1 MKEQHTSKLSAQ
13 LNNSG
18 RPLKVLIVSH
28 AYVVGVNQG
37 KLKAIAETGVEIG
50 LLAPSNWK
58 ASEWNR
64 LIPLETPYSN
74 IRIYSAPVLF
84 SGRGGAHI
92 YAPWKLWQVLNDFR
106 PDIVQVEE
114 EVFSLCAFEFAIWS
128 QLTGKPL
135 AIFGWENIER
145 QLPLLRRLTCQFV
158 LNTARLMLP
167 GNQDGADILRRW
179 GYSGVLEVMPQIGVD
194 PEFFAP
200 RQQQAISAQVL
211 AAGDRP
217 FQIGFLG
224 RLTKSKGIDLI
235 FAAACQLRSQGGNFR
250 ISICGS
256 GTSEIELQQLAQELK
271 VADLVIWQ
279 GAIRHEQAPEAIA
292 QFDVLVLPSRTTPE
306 WKEQFGHV
314 LIEAMAM
321 GVPVVGS
328 SSGEIPHAIGR
339 EDLVFQEEDASSL
352 AAILKRMMQ
361 DPGWRQEVRNYGLER
376 IDQMYTHQRIAE
388 RSIALWQMLIPPSEN
403 DAAFTTAIEEPT
415 RTGTNRL
422 SQQNKAAGGWN

>member
-1 MKEQHTSKLSAQ
+1 MTQQHKSKLSVPQ
-13 LNNSG
+13 LHPTG
-18 RPLKVLIVSH
+18 RNLKVLIVSH

-37 KLKAIAETGVEIG
+37 KLNAIAQTSNVEVA

-58 ASEWNR
+58 ALEWNR
-64 LIPLETPYSN
+64 QLPLETPYPN
-74 IRIYSAPVLF
+74 IRVYSAPVLF

-114 EVFSLCAFEFAIWS
+114 EAFSLCAFEFAIWS
-128 QLTGKPL
+128 RLTGKPL

-145 QLPLLRRLTCQFV
+145 QLPLLRRMTCQFV

-167 GNQDGADILRRW
+167 GNQDGANILHRW
-179 GYSGVLEVMPQIGVD
+179 GYTGMLEVMPQMGVD

-200 RQQQAISAQVL
+200 RQHETDKR
-211 AAGDRP
+211 DRP

-235 FAAACQLRSQGGNFR
+235 FAAARQLREQGCNFR

-256 GTSEIELQQLAQELK
+256 GASEAELRQVAQAQG
-271 VADLVIWQ
+271 VSDWVIWQ
-279 GAIRHEQAPEAIA
+279 GAIRHEQAPDAIA

-314 LIEAMAM
+314 LIEAMSM

-328 SSGEIPHAIGR
+328 SSGEIPNAIGR
-339 EDLVFQEEDASSL
+339 EDLIFQEEDAEGL
-352 AAILKRMMQ
+352 AAILKRMMHHP
-361 DPGWRQEVRNYGLER
+361 DWSQEVKKYGLER
-376 IDQMYTHQRIAE
+376 VEQMYTHQRIAQ
-388 RSIALWQMLIPPSEN
+388 RSIALWQKLTPPREN
-403 DAAFTTAIEEPT
+403 DATLIPATKGKPIHDETA
-415 RTGTNRL
+415 RGLN
-422 SQQNKAAGGWN
+422 

>member
-1 MKEQHTSKLSAQ
+1 MKEQSTSKLPAQ
-13 LNNSG
+13 LPAPA

-37 KLKAIAETGVEIG
+37 KLKAIAETGVEVG

-114 EVFSLCAFEFAIWS
+114 EAFSLCAFEFAIWS
-128 QLTGKPL
+128 RLTGKPL
-135 AIFGWENIER
+135 AIFGWENMAR
-145 QLPLLRRLTCQFV
+145 KLPFLRHLTCQFV

-179 GYSGVLEVMPQIGVD
+179 TYTGLLEVMPQIGVD

-200 RQQQAISAQVL
+200 RQQQANSAQVL

-235 FAAACQLRSQGGNFR
+235 FAAARQLRAQGCNFR
-250 ISICGS
+250 ILICGS
-256 GTSEIELQQLAQELK
+256 GASEAELKQVAQELK

-321 GVPVVGS
+321 GVPVIGS

-339 EDLVFQEEDASSL
+339 EDLVFQEEDASRL

-361 DPGWRQEVRNYGLER
+361 EPSWRQEVRNYGLER
-376 IDQMYTHQRIAE
+376 VNQMYTHQRIAA
-388 RSIALWQMLIPPSEN
+388 RSIALWQMLVPLNEK
-403 DAAFTTAIEEPT
+403 DTALTEATIKA
-415 RTGTNRL
+415 GTNPL
-422 SQQNKAAGGWN
+422 SQKHKAAGGWN

>member
-1 MKEQHTSKLSAQ
+1 MKERASKLTAQ
-13 LNNSG
+13 LNTAS
-18 RPLKVLIVSH
+18 RPLKVLFISH

-37 KLKAIAETGVEIG
+37 KLNAIAETGVEVG
-50 LLAPSNWK
+50 LLAPSNWQ
-58 ASEWNR
+58 APEWNR
-64 LIPLETPYSN
+64 LMPLETPYSS

-92 YAPWKLWQVLNDFR
+92 YAPWKLWQVMNDFR

-114 EVFSLCAFEFAIWS
+114 EVFSLCAFELAIWS
-128 QLTGKPL
+128 RFTGKPL

-167 GNQDGADILRRW
+167 GNQDGADILHRW
-179 GYSGVLEVMPQIGVD
+179 GYTGLLEVMPQMGVD
-194 PEFFAP
+194 PKLFAP
-200 RQQQAISAQVL
+200 SQQQEISAQVL

-235 FAAACQLRSQGGNFR
+235 FAAACQLREQGCNLR
-250 ISICGS
+250 VLICGS
-256 GTSEIELQQLAQELK
+256 GDSAAELQQLAQELG
-271 VADLVIWQ
+271 VSDLVIWQ

-292 QFDVLVLPSRTTPE
+292 GFDVLVLPSRTTPE

-339 EDLVFQEEDASSL
+339 EDLVFQEEDASGL

-361 DPGWRQEVRNYGLER
+361 DPVWRQELRNYGLER
-376 IDQMYTHQRIAE
+376 VNQLYTHQRIAE
-388 RSIALWQMLIPPSEN
+388 RLIDLWQTLVVAREN
-403 DAAFTTAIEEPT
+403 NAACIAATEEPT
-415 RTGTNRL
+415 MPSTNRL
-422 SQQNKAAGGWN
+422 AQQKKAAGGWH

>member
-1 MKEQHTSKLSAQ
+1 MKEQYKNQ
-13 LNNSG
+13 LPVTQSPADGSN
-18 RPLKVLIVSH
+18 LKVLIVSH

-37 KLKAIAETGVEIG
+37 KLKAIADTGVEIA
-50 LLAPSNWK
+50 LLAPSNWQ
-58 ASEWNR
+58 ALEWNR

-128 QLTGKPL
+128 RLTGKPF
-135 AIFGWENIER
+135 AVFGWENIER

-158 LNTARLMLP
+158 LNTAQLMLP
-167 GNQDGADILRRW
+167 GNQDGANILRQW
-179 GYSGVLEVMPQIGVD
+179 GYKGVLEVMPQIGVD

-200 RQQQAISAQVL
+200 RQHKAISVQVVE
-211 AAGDRP
+211 ASDRP
-217 FQIGFLG
+217 FHIGFLG
-224 RLTKSKGIDLI
+224 RLARSKGIDLM
-235 FAAACQLRSQGGNFR
+235 FAAARQLRAQNHNFR
-250 ISICGS
+250 LLICGTGS
-256 GTSEIELQQLAQELK
+256 YEAELQQIAQEQR

-279 GAIRHEQAPEAIA
+279 GAIRHEQAPEAIS
-292 QFDVLVLPSRTTPE
+292 QFDVLVLPSRTTSE

-339 EDLVFQEEDASSL
+339 EDLVFPEEDASKL

-361 DPGWRQEVRNYGLER
+361 DLDWRQEVKNYGQER
-376 IDQMYTHQRIAE
+376 VNRLYTHQRIAE
-388 RSIALWQMLIPPSEN
+388 RSKALWQMLLPPS
-403 DAAFTTAIEEPT
+403 DRDSACISAMPAS
-415 RTGTNRL
+415 TNTL
-422 SQQNKAAGGWN
+422 SQQNTAGGWN